1 MGLGALELW
10 APATVEQNAVGLAQR
25 IYGQTLTSLRSTVT
39 LPMSRTL
46 SLAENR
52 PLRLRGLIGWAHEF
66 ADITATTQAAFVQAP
81 ASPFSATT
89 ASIAR
94 DSLLLGLSADIGLAD
109 GVALF
114 AAWQAALGGPSS
126 VQTGPYRP
134 ALRAF

>member
-1 MGLGALELW
+1 M
-10 APATVEQNAVGLAQR
+10 
-25 IYGQTLTSLRSTVT
+25 
-39 LPMSRTL
+39 
-46 SLAENR
+46 
-52 PLRLRGLIGWAHEF
+52 RGSGEHDRAKAYARQGSVRDVADDEF
-66 ADITATTQAAFVQAP
+66 ADITATTRAAFVQAP

-126 VQTGPYRP
+126 IQTGRIG
-134 ALRAF
+134 LRFAF